1 MINEIQFI
9 EIEGRERG
17 LLLTPS
23 LYKEIKDRGWVIETD
38 QTIEN
43 VMLAYQKL
51 FLAAAINYDE
61 VQRFTNP
68 KLPEFN
74 LTLLDINIW
83 AARNPKIFW
92 QLDKDAFELLNETT
106 LVAATKKVKN
116 QKKKFLWL
124 GIITRLKNFCLVLV
138 RQN

>member
-1 MINEIQFI
+1 MINPIQFI
-9 EIEGRERG
+9 EVAGEKRG

-23 LYKEIKDRGWVIETD
+23 LYRVIKERGWTIDTD

-61 VQRFTNP
+61 VQRFEHP
-68 KLPEFN
+68 DLPPFN
-74 LTLLDINIW
+74 LTLIDIDIW
-83 AARNPKIFW
+83 AAREPKKFW
-92 QLDKDAFELLNETT
+92 QLVKDAFELLNNTT
-106 LVAATKKVKN
+106 LEAATKKVKS

-124 GIITRLKNFCLVLV
+124 GIMNRLRSSYWGLAK
-138 RQN
+138 RS